1 MAEVKS
7 YDKAYKEQAV
17 RLAGKIGSKK
27 ASDELGVSYRTL
39 YGWIKA
45 ANSGELDAGERT
57 LENNT
62 MSLAEEVRQLR
73 KATKELEKENKRLTE
88 LNEFLEE
95 ASAFFAASRQ
105 RSAKK
110 KE

>member
-1 MAEVKS
+1 MAEAKS
-7 YDKAYKEQAV
+7 YDKSYKEQAV
-17 RLAGKIGSKK
+17 KLASKIGNKK
-27 ASDELGVSYRTL
+27 ASDELRVPYSTL

-45 ANSGELDAGERT
+45 AENGFLDMEERT
-57 LENNT
+57 PENA

-73 KATKELEKENKRLTE
+73 KNNKELEKENKRLNE